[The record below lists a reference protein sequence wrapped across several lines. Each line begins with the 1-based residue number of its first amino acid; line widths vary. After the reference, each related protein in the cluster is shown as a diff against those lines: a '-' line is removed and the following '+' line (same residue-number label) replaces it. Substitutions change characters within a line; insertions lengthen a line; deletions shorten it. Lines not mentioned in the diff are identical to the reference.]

1 MKIYKTN
8 YSYLIK
14 SLSGFFTDLF
24 SGSWRLRSIAL
35 ISLLLGYYLA
45 SSITSYFYV
54 LLKYRITIVLFLFIF
69 IELIVRL
76 RNGLL
81 ATKKILIL
89 KVVDN
94 FRIGITYSIVLEAF
108 KLGS

>member
-1 MKIYKTN
+1 MKIYKTKYN
-8 YSYLIK
+8 YLIR
-14 SLSGFFTDLF
+14 LLAGFVTDLF

-45 SSITSYFYV
+45 SSLTSYFYV
-54 LLKYRITIVLFLFIF
+54 VLKYRIIIVLFLFIF

-76 RNGLL
+76 RKVLL
-81 ATKKILIL
+81 AARNIIILR
-89 KVVDN
+89 VVDN